1 MGRVSSETSAG
12 LSRASREADD
22 ATRGSAIKLAAE
34 ISSRLLLLATTLL
47 LARGLIL
54 EDYGAFGRLAAYA
67 LLCAELAGLGLQLTA
82 TRALVAGTLSLR
94 ALVRARVALFGA
106 FAVVVLGFAT

>member
-12 LSRASREADD
+12 PSLASREADD

-34 ISSRLLLLATTLL
+34 IASRLLLLATTLL

-54 EDYGAFGRLAAYA
+54 EEYGAYGRLAAPA
-67 LLCAELAGLGLQLTA
+67 P
-82 TRALVAGTLSLR
+82 
-94 ALVRARVALFGA
+94 
-106 FAVVVLGFAT
+106 